1 MLWLETERLVECP
14 GLFIFY
20 LYFNVRYAALCATV
34 IYRFKQGTGDALAS
48 GFGAYVE
55 VFDADEVPA
64 RGDVEA
70 VGEDEYTNES
80 AFRQSGQY
88 LHVSG
93 VDSPAQSLGE
103 ILGDRFAISEGFF

>member
-1 MLWLETERLVECP
+1 MLWLETEGLVERL
-14 GLFIFY
+14 GLFIFH
-20 LYFNVRYAALCATV
+20 LYFNVRYATLCATV
-34 IYRFKQGTGDALAS
+34 IYCFKQGAGDALAS

-55 VFDADEVPA
+55 VFDAGEVPA

-70 VGEDEYTNES
+70 IGEDEYTNDP

-93 VDSPAQSLGE
+93 LNGPAQSLGE
-103 ILGDRFAISEGFF
+103 IPGDRFAVSEGFL